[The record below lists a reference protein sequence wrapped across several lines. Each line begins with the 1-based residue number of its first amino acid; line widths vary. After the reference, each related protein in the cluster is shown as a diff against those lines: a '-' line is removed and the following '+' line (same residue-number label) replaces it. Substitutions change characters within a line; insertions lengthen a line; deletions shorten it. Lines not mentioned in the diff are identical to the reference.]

1 MPTLAA
7 VLFHSIAKN
16 HNFYNGNKRTAVA
29 AAIVFLRINGLSF
42 SPSLEEG
49 LEMAE
54 DAVKDMYTRLQ
65 IATWIADNTV
75 ESDSADLVSDQM
87 EIVLQIFSGA

>member
-1 MPTLAA
+1 
-7 VLFHSIAKN
+7 
-16 HNFYNGNKRTAVA
+16 
-29 AAIVFLRINGLSF
+29 
-42 SPSLEEG
+42 
-49 LEMAE
+49 MAE
-54 DAVKDMYTRLQ
+54 DVVKDMYTRLQ